1 VCGCGGRYMFGS
13 GTDLVNDIKRLLIT
27 LPRTNPSIIQGRGPG
42 TMTFWLKL
50 KRKKKKKE
58 EELALSH

>member
-1 VCGCGGRYMFGS
+1 MFGS